1 MFKNYFKIAWRNLA
15 KNKTYSVINITGLA
29 VGLASFIIILQYLN
43 YELSYDK
50 WSPSLKQVYK
60 ISEQTNEDILQQTP
74 APLSSF
80 LKQNLPQIEAATTIQ
95 PADDFEYLLSA
106 GDKKIYQPGAVEA
119 DSSFF
124 KVFPYKITEGY
135 AATVLDKPNAIVLSK
150 DVAFKLFGNIDPL
163 GKIIR
168 VFNAFDCEVTG
179 IMQQPDKPSHLNVQF
194 VYRSPYEKDN
204 MSWENYSF
212 KTYIKTKQAIPVG
225 NLEKEINRIYY
236 DSRLKKDNKSLAEF
250 RKAGHQEGL
259 FADAVKNIHN
269 FPKHGSSNF
278 TTVSVLLLLAMLL
291 LIAGAIN
298 FSNLSI
304 AASVR
309 RAKEIGV
316 RKVMGSNKKQ
326 LLWQFMAEVAV
337 QCFISLCAALFIV
350 TLLLPYFNRTFSI
363 SLSLFQSSNTLSVFL
378 QIAICLLFVIIL
390 SGLYPA
396 VFLSRYNITKVLKG
410 DYSTGKRGIDLRNA
424 LIITQFTVSAFFIIG
439 ALVISKQMH
448 YMQTKDKGLSG
459 EQVMRIQAQQ
469 QKTRDNDFNVTRNTL
484 LNIPGVQYVSKT
496 TTVPGDALSDT
507 STVAFKYSGKEY
519 RMTSVKVS
527 SDYFKTLH
535 IALAQGRE
543 FDDRYSDQNTRSAII
558 NEAAA
563 KKLNLKSPVNAV
575 LTFPLCDTVSTEVIG
590 VVKNF
595 SVSGFEN
602 TIQPVVFT
610 IGNKACMFQ
619 SGGAILVKLN
629 SDHIQKSIADIEKA
643 WKKIEPDFPMR
654 YSFLDDNFQ
663 NLFLS
668 YKRLQEVINFFG
680 GIAILISVMGLF
692 ALTAFLIN
700 QRAKEIAV
708 RKILGASVSSLGV
721 LVGRNFIRLVVV
733 AVLIAIPLG
742 WWAAG
747 HWLKSFA
754 YHISID
760 WMLFITA
767 AIIIISIAV
776 ITISF
781 QAIKAAIANPVK
793 SLRTE

>member
-1 MFKNYFKIAWRNLA
+1 
-15 KNKTYSVINITGLA
+15 
-29 VGLASFIIILQYLN
+29 
-43 YELSYDK
+43 
-50 WSPSLKQVYK
+50 
-60 ISEQTNEDILQQTP
+60 
-74 APLSSF
+74 
-80 LKQNLPQIEAATTIQ
+80 
-95 PADDFEYLLSA
+95 
-106 GDKKIYQPGAVEA
+106 
-119 DSSFF
+119 
-124 KVFPYKITEGY
+124 
-135 AATVLDKPNAIVLSK
+135 
-150 DVAFKLFGNIDPL
+150 
-163 GKIIR
+163 
-168 VFNAFDCEVTG
+168 
-179 IMQQPDKPSHLNVQF
+179 
-194 VYRSPYEKDN
+194 
-204 MSWENYSF
+204 
-212 KTYIKTKQAIPVG
+212 
-225 NLEKEINRIYY
+225 
-236 DSRLKKDNKSLAEF
+236 
-250 RKAGHQEGL
+250 
-259 FADAVKNIHN
+259 
-269 FPKHGSSNF
+269 
-278 TTVSVLLLLAMLL
+278 
-291 LIAGAIN
+291 
-298 FSNLSI
+298 
-304 AASVR
+304 
-309 RAKEIGV
+309 
-316 RKVMGSNKKQ
+316 
-326 LLWQFMAEVAV
+326 
-337 QCFISLCAALFIV
+337 
-350 TLLLPYFNRTFSI
+350 
-363 SLSLFQSSNTLSVFL
+363 
-378 QIAICLLFVIIL
+378 
-390 SGLYPA
+390 
-396 VFLSRYNITKVLKG
+396 
-410 DYSTGKRGIDLRNA
+410 
-424 LIITQFTVSAFFIIG
+424 
-439 ALVISKQMH
+439 
-448 YMQTKDKGLSG
+448 
-459 EQVMRIQAQQ
+459 
-469 QKTRDNDFNVTRNTL
+469 NTL